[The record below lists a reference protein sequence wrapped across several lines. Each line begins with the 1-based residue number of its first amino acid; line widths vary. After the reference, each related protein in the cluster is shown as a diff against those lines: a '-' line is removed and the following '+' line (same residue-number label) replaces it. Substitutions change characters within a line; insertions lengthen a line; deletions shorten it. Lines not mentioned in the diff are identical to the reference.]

1 MQESVAAAEYGGLI
15 LVGLI
20 VQDRLEDAET
30 ERLTVPEKPDPAV
43 SVMVEVP
50 EAPALNVTV
59 DGVDEIA
66 KLETITEIDRT

>member
-1 MQESVAAAEYGGLI
+1 M

-20 VQDRLEDAET
+20 VQDRLGGGET

-43 SVMVEVP
+43 SVIVELP
-50 EAPALNVTV
+50 EAPAVNVTV
-59 DGVDEIA
+59 EGVDEIV